1 MKKGKRYQNVV
12 VIGFKSSGKT
22 RIGKLLAK
30 NLGLEY
36 IDIDTLIEDEHA
48 SSGNSPGNRP
58 ATVRGIYKKFGKEIF
73 CKLESKALKK
83 AARKRKS
90 VISLGGGSPV
100 NKSFKKADFINAA
113 FVYLCAS
120 PAILYGRIKAKGL
133 PPFLDKKRPLAS
145 FNELYKK
152 RAPVYE
158 KIADI
163 TVDNASGRPARVCD
177 EIIKKL
183 EEVYGG

>member
-12 VIGFKSSGKT
+12 LIGFKSSGKT

-30 NLGLEY
+30 KLDLEY
-36 IDIDTLIEDEHA
+36 LDIDTLIEREHA
-48 SSGNSPGNRP
+48 TSGNSPAN
-58 ATVRGIYKKFGKEIF
+58 VRSIYKKFGKETF
-73 CKLESKALKK
+73 LKLESKALKE

-90 VISLGGGSPV
+90 VISLGGGSPA
-100 NKSFKKADFINAA
+100 NKSFKKADFNNAA
-113 FVYLCAS
+113 FVYLCTP

-133 PPFLDKKRPLAS
+133 PPFLDQKRPFAS

-158 KIADI
+158 KLADVA
-163 TVDNASGRPARVCD
+163 VDNASGRPARVRD